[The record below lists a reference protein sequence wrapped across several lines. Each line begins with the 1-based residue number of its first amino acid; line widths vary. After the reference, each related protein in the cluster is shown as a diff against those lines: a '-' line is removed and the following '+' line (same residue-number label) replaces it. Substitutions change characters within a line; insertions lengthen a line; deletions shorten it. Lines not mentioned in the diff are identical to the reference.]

1 MQKPIYELKENPLS
15 IAIYGEAEDVSD
27 LAENMKQVGQI
38 TPITIKPDGIIISGH
53 RRYRAARQAG
63 IILVNVEVKTPR
75 DKDEE
80 EFWIISANKQREKT
94 ADQLYREGKRLE
106 AIFSKMAKANISAG
120 VSRANQK
127 RAETPSLPKLDK
139 LESGDTPTAA
149 TDIMNI
155 YDEAM
160 ARSESAKESQMQ
172 NSAIEKSAVTR
183 EEPKPNPV
191 RTRNEVAKALK
202 LSPTTYQRIKTV
214 GDAAEA
220 GVPEAQEAM
229 RQLARKEITV
239 NKANTM
245 VLQALHPELPIVK
258 TKPKPDRKER
268 LLADYEDAKQWVF
281 GVIDDIKRESPET
294 SLADAKH
301 IIVATSDHIK
311 LLNIMKE
318 KLFIYIEDK
327 EEEEQYAKG

>member
-15 IAIYGEAEDVSD
+15 IAIYGDETDVED

-38 TPITIKPDGIIISGH
+38 TPITIKPDGTIISGH

-120 VSRANQK
+120 VSRSNQK

-149 TDIMNI
+149 ADIVSI

-160 ARSESAKESQMQ
+160 ARSEPAKEPQMR
-172 NSAIEKSAVTR
+172 NSAVEKSAVTR

-245 VLQALHPELPIVK
+245 VLQALHPELAVE
-258 TKPKPDRKER
+258 KPKPDRVDKIC
-268 LLADYEDAKQWVF
+268 DAFTSVNPIVR
-281 GVIDDIKRESPET
+281 GVIDDIESETPEINV
-294 SLADAKH
+294 LDAKH
-301 IIVATSDHIK
+301 IVDAAMKHIK
-311 LLNIMKE
+311 LINIMKE

-327 EEEEQYAKG
+327 EVEQRHAEG

>member
-63 IILVNVEVKTPR
+63 IILVNVEVKTPK

-80 EFWIISANKQREKT
+80 ELWIISANKQREKT

-106 AIFSKMAKANISAG
+106 VIFSKMARERMSEAARNERA
-120 VSRANQK
+120 SRKEATIQSKGLTKLGNPSK
-127 RAETPSLPKLDK
+127 DEHTAVASAETV
-139 LESGDTPTAA
+139 AA
-149 TDIMNI
+149 EMDIENI

-160 ARSESAKESQMQ
+160 ARSEPVKEPQMR
-172 NSAIEKSAVTR
+172 NSAVTR
-183 EEPKPNPV
+183 EEPKLNPM

-245 VLQALHPELPIVK
+245 VLQALHPELAVE
-258 TKPKPDRKER
+258 KPKPDRVDKR
-268 LLADYEDAKQWVF
+268 GRLNDLADLLANFY
-281 GVIDDIKRESPET
+281 GILLRN
-294 SLADAKH
+294 
-301 IIVATSDHIK
+301 IIFQISDHIV
-311 LLNIMKE
+311 LYLGIRENG
-318 KLFIYIEDK
+318 F
-327 EEEEQYAKG
+327 

>member
-15 IAIYGEAEDVSD
+15 IAIYGEVEDVSD

-245 VLQALHPELPIVK
+245 VLQALHPELAVE
-258 TKPKPDRKER
+258 KPKPDRVDKIC
-268 LLADYEDAKQWVF
+268 DAFTSVNPIVR
-281 GVIDDIKRESPET
+281 GVIDDIESETPEINV
-294 SLADAKH
+294 LDAKH
-301 IIVATSDHIK
+301 IVDAAMKHIK
-311 LLNIMKE
+311 LINIMKE

-327 EEEEQYAKG
+327 EVEQRHAEG